1 MKSENNTDSFSSYP
15 ALNFVFL
22 NFALILMG
30 FMWKDDLQIVSRT
43 GHAVK
48 KSLRDVT
55 TERSAYQ
62 ERNAKPLDDVTT
74 NMPEQINANDG
85 NDDENDANNRVAGGP
100 KVKFADELSIE
111 ILTDREREARDR
123 KREREKKEEAS
134 TTASYANKKPAKM
147 SRSANS
153 NSDVDSP
160 EDDSRSPSSSKKVK
174 GSSSSSS
181 QSASRSSTKTY
192 GYDDSSSSEYT

>member
-1 MKSENNTDSFSSYP
+1 MVLP
-15 ALNFVFL
+15 
-22 NFALILMG
+22 FALIFTGYM
-30 FMWKDDLQIVSRT
+30 FKDDLQIISKIFGEVT
-43 GHAVK
+43 EAV
-48 KSLRDVT
+48 RDVT
-55 TERSAYQ
+55 TGRAAYQ
-62 ERNAKPLDDVTT
+62 ERTATPLNEVATT
-74 NMPEQINANDG
+74 MPEQINANDG
-85 NDDENDANNRVAGGP
+85 KDDENDADNRVAGGP

-147 SRSANS
+147 SGSADS
-153 NSDVDSP
+153 ESD
-160 EDDSRSPSSSKKVK
+160 DDSSKDDSKSARSSDKVT

-192 GYDDSSSSEYT
+192 GADDSSSSQESPTPKRKRQS